1 MADPSRTRN
10 GKAPVVAGSAHT
22 PAIPMNL
29 RHHLLLTLSLLTLS
43 AAALAEPLPPAARAE
58 VTAVL
63 NRLEASGCEFNRN
76 DRWYSGAQARAHLQ
90 RKLDHVESKA
100 VVKTAEGFIYLAAS
114 QSSVTGVAYQVR
126 CSGQAPEASAAWL
139 LKQLAEL
146 RRARPGA

>member
-1 MADPSRTRN
+1 
-10 GKAPVVAGSAHT
+10 
-22 PAIPMNL
+22 MNL
-29 RHHLLLTLSLLTLS
+29 IHHLVLTLSLMLAST
-43 AAALAEPLPPAARAE
+43 AALAEPLPPAAKAE

-76 DRWYSGAQARAHLQ
+76 DRWHSAAQARAHLQ

-100 VVKTAEGFIYLAAS
+100 AVKTAEGFIYLAAS
-114 QSSVTGVAYQVR
+114 KSSATGVAYQVR

-146 RRARPGA
+146 RRAKPGA